1 MTIAEESTAWGGVT
15 APADVGG
22 LGFGFKWNMGWM
34 HDTLEYMAEDP
45 VHRRWHHHK
54 LTFGLLY
61 AWTENFVLPLSHD
74 EVVYGKGSILGR
86 MPGDEWQRFANLRA
100 YYGFMWGQPG
110 KKLLFMGQEFGQSE
124 EWNFRRGLEWWLLDY
139 DVHRGVKALLR
150 DLNHLYREQKA
161 LHVGDCESGGFRWI
175 VPDDADN
182 SVYAW
187 LRFAPDGPAVAM
199 VSNFTPVP
207 REGYRIGLP
216 FPGRWR
222 LALNTDAPLYGGSG
236 FGNMEAIEGVPEPSH
251 DLPASA
257 TIAVPPLATV
267 YFVCDSV

>member
-1 MTIAEESTAWGGVT
+1 
-15 APADVGG
+15 
-22 LGFGFKWNMGWM
+22 
-34 HDTLEYMAEDP
+34 MAEDP

-54 LTFGLLY
+54 MTFGLLY

-139 DVHRGVKALLR
+139 DLHRGVKALLR

-161 LHVGDCESGGFRWI
+161 LHVGDCKIWRVPLDRPRRCRQLRLCLATLRTRWARGGHGVQFY
-175 VPDDADN
+175 P
-182 SVYAW
+182 
-187 LRFAPDGPAVAM
+187 GPA
-199 VSNFTPVP
+199 
-207 REGYRIGLP
+207 RGLP
-216 FPGRWR
+216 HR
-222 LALNTDAPLYGGSG
+222 S
-236 FGNMEAIEGVPEPSH
+236 
-251 DLPASA
+251 
-257 TIAVPPLATV
+257 AVPGPLATGAE
-267 YFVCDSV
+267 Y